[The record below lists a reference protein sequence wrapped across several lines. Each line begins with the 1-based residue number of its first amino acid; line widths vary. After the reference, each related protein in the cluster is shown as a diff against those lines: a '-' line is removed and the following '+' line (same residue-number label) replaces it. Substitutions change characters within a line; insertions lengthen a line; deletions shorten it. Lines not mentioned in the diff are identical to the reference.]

1 MTVISSG
8 SRPHLSYAIVATIG
22 MAIVILAALGFQHIG
37 GYIPCELCLKER
49 WPYYIGIPV
58 AVLAAISSALR
69 LPPIVTRLLLGL
81 AAIIMLVG
89 AGMSVYHAGVEWK
102 FWEGPTSCST
112 SIDSIARKSTD
123 LLSDLSTQHG
133 PSCTDAAL
141 RVLGLSLAGWNVIVS
156 VILALIAHRGARR
169 AG

>member
-1 MTVISSG
+1 MTLTSSG
-8 SRPHLSYAIVATIG
+8 SRPHLSYAVVAAAG
-22 MAIVILAALGFQHIG
+22 MAVVILSALAFQYLG

-58 AVLAAISSALR
+58 AVLAAVSSALHMP
-69 LPPIVTRLLLGL
+69 LAVTRGLLGL
-81 AAIIMLVG
+81 AAVIMLVG

-112 SIDSIARKSTD
+112 SIDAIARKSTD

-133 PSCTDAAL
+133 PSCNDAAL
-141 RVLGLSLAGWNVIVS
+141 RILGLSLAGWNVVVS
-156 VILALIAHRGARR
+156 LILALIAYKGARR
-169 AG
+169 PF